1 MMNDFNIGAITAS
14 SRQFIPK
21 HSPCF
26 KAWKMG
32 KIKPKNYWDRTWFWK
47 VEIEYLKAGE
57 MCKFVQLY
65 DYSKRE
71 YAVNT
76 RDLVLTNLMIDE
88 LLEDI
93 TVLRHSIHLVMFNR
107 L

>member
-32 KIKPKNYWDRTWFWK
+32 SIKPKNYWDRTWFWK
-47 VEIEYLKAGE
+47 LEIVYLEDGE
-57 MCKFVQLY
+57 EGEHWQLF
-65 DYSKRE
+65 DYSKRD

-76 RDLVLTNLMIDE
+76 RDLALTNLS
-88 LLEDI
+88 LNGI
-93 TVLRHSIHLVMFNR
+93 TVLRHSIRLVMFNR